1 MNAPLHPLIAGILSQ
16 AAELP
21 LQVRRAEY
29 ASRLI
34 KFDWQFEHAPAEQWR
49 RGRDELRALVAL
61 RAELDPTHKIWN
73 RHAPEGYRTLPSTVR
88 AFCDFTGPEPVTVE
102 WAEIDGAPRVIA
114 VVVNVTD
121 KVVRPITDTLT
132 PARLDELQAKLNE
145 LWAGQI
151 FEEAVSA

>member
-29 ASRLI
+29 VSRLL
-34 KFDWQFEHAPAEQWR
+34 KMDWQFEHAPAEQWR
-49 RGRDELRALVAL
+49 RGRDELKALVAL
-61 RAELDPTHKIWN
+61 RAEIDPTHRIWN
-73 RHAPEGYRTLPSTVR
+73 RHAPADYRTHNSVR
-88 AFCDFTGPEPVTVE
+88 VFRDFTGSEPVTVE
-102 WAEIDGAPRVIA
+102 WTEIDGVPRVIA

-145 LWAGQI
+145 LWVNQV
-151 FEEAVSA
+151 FDEAVPA

>member
-29 ASRLI
+29 VSRLL
-34 KFDWQFEHAPAEQWR
+34 KMDWQFEHAPAEQWR
-49 RGRDELRALVAL
+49 RGRDELKALVAL
-61 RAELDPTHKIWN
+61 RAEIDPTHRIWN
-73 RHAPEGYRTLPSTVR
+73 RHAPADYRTHNSVR
-88 AFCDFTGPEPVTVE
+88 VFRDFTGPEPVTVE
-102 WAEIDGAPRVIA
+102 WTEIDGVPRVIA

-145 LWAGQI
+145 LWVNQV
-151 FEEAVSA
+151 FDEAVPA